1 MLLPSQIE
9 AKPPDDRFAFLHI
22 DLNSFFASVEQQLH
36 PEYRGKPTAV
46 VGTMADT
53 GTIIAASYECK
64 ALGVKTLTKVGEA
77 RARIPDIIFVN
88 GSHSVYAKYS
98 HDIAA
103 AIERVCPVA
112 HTPSIDEMVCQ
123 LMGREGEPPRAR
135 QIALAIKQAI
145 RDDVGETLRCSIGMA
160 PNRYL
165 AKIAS
170 DMQKPDGLIGLL
182 PSQLPRAIAHLELRD
197 LPGVGARTEER
208 LHKKGIRSMPDL
220 LALDRPAMHKLWDSV
235 WGDRLYH
242 WLRGHAT
249 GDDGAPVPN
258 ETQKSLGHSHVLG
271 PTHRSAEGAWAV
283 AHKLLHKAAMRLRME
298 HFHAGTIAVTIKY
311 SLTREQAN
319 SIHLSSRPEHTTQN
333 LSSRPEY
340 AAQNLSSPPEYA
352 AQHPSSRPERANQNL
367 LSRPEHGAQ
376 NLSSRPERGAQHLSS
391 RPERGARSGE
401 TPVFAPANRKAKVK
415 KHTSGITETAWSME
429 ARFRPCQDTLSLLEI
444 LRGVWSQQPSG
455 PEHTRPFFVGITMRN
470 LIPESELPQT
480 LFDEPGH
487 RKELAETMDKL
498 NLRFGHTAVHF
509 AGMLPARDSAPTR
522 IAFTQI
528 PVQYG
533 VEYM

>member
-1 MLLPSQIE
+1 MFASSQSDSPS
-9 AKPPDDRFAFLHI
+9 ADRFGFLHI

-88 GSHSVYAKYS
+88 GSHSTYAKYS

-112 HTPSIDEMVCQ
+112 HTPSIDEMVCE
-123 LMGREGEPPRAR
+123 LMGKEQEPPRAR
-135 QIALAIKQAI
+135 AIALAIKGAI
-145 RDDVGETLRCSIGMA
+145 QEDVGETLRCSIGMA

-197 LPGVGARTEER
+197 LPGVGAKTEQR
-208 LHKKGIRSMPDL
+208 LNKKGIHSMPEL
-220 LALDRPAMHKLWDSV
+220 LALDRQGMHKLWDSV

-249 GDDGAPVPN
+249 GDDGAPIPN

-271 PTHRSAEGAWAV
+271 PDHRSQEGAWAV

-298 HFHAGTIAVTIKY
+298 HFHAATLAVTIKF
-311 SLTREQAN
+311 SLTREQA
-319 SIHLSSRPEHTTQN
+319 
-333 LSSRPEY
+333 
-340 AAQNLSSPPEYA
+340 AQAE
-352 AQHPSSRPERANQNL
+352 AQA
-367 LSRPEHGAQ
+367 G
-376 NLSSRPERGAQHLSS
+376 
-391 RPERGARSGE
+391 
-401 TPVFAPANRKAKVK
+401 KVK
-415 KHTSGITETAWSME
+415 KHTSGITQTAWGME
-429 ARFRPCQDTLSLLEI
+429 ARFRPCQDTLSLLEALQGI
-444 LRGVWSQQPSG
+444 WAQRPDG
-455 PEHTRPFFVGITMRN
+455 PEHQKPFFVGVTLRN
-470 LIPESELPQT
+470 LLPETELPKM
-480 LFDEPGH
+480 LFEEPGH
-487 RKELAETMDKL
+487 RNQLSATMDKL
-498 NLRFGHTAVHF
+498 NLKFGHTTVHF
-509 AGMLPARDSAPTR
+509 AGMLAARDSAPTR